1 MKGMI
6 YMAFSS
12 HRKQFKGQLAN
23 ISVSMLNELNYDIEL
38 LADRKGYIEEKYK
51 RVKPFYDL
59 FINGDESIEYY
70 KVGLNKDDDLSAEIN
85 IFKTIERDGSYLLN
99 SRDVPR
105 DRNQEYTFLTEEE
118 FKIIEKKEKNFSCL
132 GVGVEIPDD
141 DGVMIMIEPPKRND
155 YTNMEHKI
163 TKGDLEDPRAGQVLK
178 DYDSFKNYLKNELEK
193 IQNKEKSYLNLYQV
207 RNLLKGINDD
217 MIRSKIS
224 LFGIKNP
231 AKRLGDESGAFYSEM
246 IDYTDGKVIKAILS
260 NIKLTGEIDPSSD
273 LSHIAYDME
282 FAIKELHNHRMLDDL
297 DLEIIECYN
306 CGYTHRAIAEELNKG
321 KTTINQRL
329 NKIFR
334 RISKFYEKN

>member
-105 DRNQEYTFLTEEE
+105 DRNQEYTFLTEGE
-118 FKIIEKKEKNFSCL
+118 FKIIEKISENSIAHIQQL
-132 GVGVEIPDD
+132 ELLTSI
-141 DGVMIMIEPPKRND
+141 IRND
-155 YTNMEHKI
+155 RSIYFFIKQIETPQK
-163 TKGDLEDPRAGQVLK
+163 KRK
-178 DYDSFKNYLKNELEK
+178 R
-193 IQNKEKSYLNLYQV
+193 
-207 RNLLKGINDD
+207 RN
-217 MIRSKIS
+217 
-224 LFGIKNP
+224 
-231 AKRLGDESGAFYSEM
+231 
-246 IDYTDGKVIKAILS
+246 
-260 NIKLTGEIDPSSD
+260 
-273 LSHIAYDME
+273 
-282 FAIKELHNHRMLDDL
+282 
-297 DLEIIECYN
+297 
-306 CGYTHRAIAEELNKG
+306 
-321 KTTINQRL
+321 
-329 NKIFR
+329 
-334 RISKFYEKN
+334 